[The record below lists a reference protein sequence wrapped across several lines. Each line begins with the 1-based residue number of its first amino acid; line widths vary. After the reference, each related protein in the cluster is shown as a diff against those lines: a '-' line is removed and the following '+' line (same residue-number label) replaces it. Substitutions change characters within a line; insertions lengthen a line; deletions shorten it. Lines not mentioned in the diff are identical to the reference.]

1 MKPLDILKKRV
12 QETKEKKMRAEVET
26 EQLKRQESV
35 IYEEASEIA
44 GRTLST
50 PEDVATVRD
59 EKAEET
65 RKIMEKMAEALH
77 DIGQLNEQDI
87 RTLTEAGYL
96 K

>member
-12 QETKEKKMRAEVET
+12 QETKEKRMRAEVET
-26 EQLKRQESV
+26 EQLKKNESAL
-35 IYEEASEIA
+35 YAEASEIA

-50 PEDVATVRD
+50 PEEVEKVRD

-65 RKIMEKMAEALH
+65 RRIMSDMAEALRE
-77 DIGQLNEQDI
+77 IGQLNEQDI
-87 RTLTEAGYL
+87 ATLTEAGYL